1 MTQPSLPRASTPSH
15 RAPATQVVC
24 PFLLASDGRWRSAA
38 PAREHRC
45 TAVSPPA
52 ILAADKQR
60 RLCLTAEHSACATYR
75 VATDH
80 VDTGEDPAPRRSS
93 EARTSARDLVRTAPL
108 VLDHGRLPVNV
119 TAVAVAAERGLGQV
133 ALLILL
139 AVAFVAILI
148 ARLSS
153 SADPGGVVGGGA
165 TPSPAHSASPAASST
180 PTLSPT
186 PTDPGPS
193 VAASDIPSGSGAPAE
208 TPGATDVPTTYKVR
222 SGDTLSGIA
231 GRFGTTVTALTEL
244 NGIKDASQ
252 LQIGQVLKLP

>member
-1 MTQPSLPRASTPSH
+1 M
-15 RAPATQVVC
+15 
-24 PFLLASDGRWRSAA
+24 LASDGRWRSAA

-80 VDTGEDPAPRRSS
+80 VDIGEEPAPRGRS
-93 EARTSARDLVRTAPL
+93 AVRTSGRDLVRTAPL

-119 TAVAVAAERGLGQV
+119 TAVALERGLGQV

-139 AVAFVAILI
+139 AVAFAAILV

-153 SADPGGVVGGGA
+153 SADPGGVVAGGA
-165 TPSPAHSASPAASST
+165 TPSPAHSASPVASST

-208 TPGATDVPTTYKVR
+208 TSGATDVPTTYKVR

-252 LQIGQVLKLP
+252 LRIGQVLKLP

>member
-80 VDTGEDPAPRRSS
+80 ADTGEDRAARGRS
-93 EARTSARDLVRTAPL
+93 AVRTSARDLVRTAPL

-119 TAVAVAAERGLGQV
+119 TAVAAERGLGQV

-139 AVAFVAILI
+139 AVAFAAILV

-153 SADPGGVVGGGA
+153 SADPGGIVAGGA
-165 TPSPAHSASPAASST
+165 TPSPTDRASPAASST
-180 PTLSPT
+180 PTLSPA
-186 PTDPGPS
+186 DPGPS

-231 GRFGTTVTALTEL
+231 GRFGTTVTALTAL

-252 LQIGQVLKLP
+252 LRIGQVLKLP